1 MKLNAMKFVPLIILL
16 FMLQGYDSQPFKM
29 IKSYD
34 NFEIR
39 YYPSVAMVQTQSSPG
54 SEQNFRK
61 LFQYISGSNESNL
74 KIAMTTP
81 VHMEKTAGNEKMS
94 FVLPSNIKQAP
105 SPQNKS
111 VKIIQSKEAYFA
123 AIEYGG
129 YSNTSKVNYYTKLL
143 QESLEENK
151 IKFTGPPVVLGYNS
165 PYKFFNRRNE
175 IIIEIDYE

>member
-16 FMLQGYDSQPFKM
+16 FMLQGYESQPFKM

-81 VHMEKTAGNEKMS
+81 C
-94 FVLPSNIKQAP
+94 P
-105 SPQNKS
+105 
-111 VKIIQSKEAYFA
+111 
-123 AIEYGG
+123 YG
-129 YSNTSKVNYYTKLL
+129 K
-143 QESLEENK
+143 
-151 IKFTGPPVVLGYNS
+151 NS
-165 PYKFFNRRNE
+165 G
-175 IIIEIDYE
+175 

>member
-1 MKLNAMKFVPLIILL
+1 
-16 FMLQGYDSQPFKM
+16 
-29 IKSYD
+29 
-34 NFEIR
+34 
-39 YYPSVAMVQTQSSPG
+39 
-54 SEQNFRK
+54 
-61 LFQYISGSNESNL
+61 
-74 KIAMTTP
+74 
-81 VHMEKTAGNEKMS
+81 MS

-129 YSNTSKVNYYTKLL
+129 YSNASKVNYYTKLL

-175 IIIEIDYE
+175 IIIEVDYE